1 MQNPESRLM
10 ELPKVGSV
18 KISDDVVAVI
28 AGVAASE
35 VEGIIGMSGGLV
47 GDLGEILG
55 KKSLSKGVKVQ
66 VGEKEAII
74 DLHIVVEYG
83 ARIPDV
89 AYRAQQSVKSA
100 VEVMTGLDVVE
111 VNIHI
116 QGVIF
121 PTDDN
126 TDDGKH

>member
-1 MQNPESRLM
+1 MQSQESRAM

-18 KISDDVVAVI
+18 KIADDVVAVI
-28 AGVAASE
+28 AGVSASE
-35 VEGIIGMSGGLV
+35 VEGIVGMSGGLV

-74 DLHIVVEYG
+74 DLFIVVEYG

-89 AYRAQQSVKSA
+89 SYRAQQNVKNA
-100 VEVMTGLDVVE
+100 VEVMTGLNVIE

-116 QGVIF
+116 QGVVF
-121 PTDDN
+121 PSDEEEDT
-126 TDDGKH
+126 GKH

>member
-1 MQNPESRLM
+1 MQSQESRVM

-18 KISDDVVAVI
+18 KIADEVVAVI
-28 AGVAASE
+28 SGVAASE
-35 VEGIIGMSGGLV
+35 VEGVVGMSGGLV

-74 DLHIVVEYG
+74 DLFIVVEYG

-100 VEVMTGLDVVE
+100 VEVMTGLNVIE

-116 QGVIF
+116 QGVVF
-121 PTDDN
+121 PSDEDD
-126 TDDGKH
+126 DDGKR

>member
-1 MQNPESRLM
+1 MPSQESRSL

-18 KISDDVVAVI
+18 KIADEVVAVI
-28 AGVAASE
+28 AGVAASD
-35 VEGIIGMSGGLV
+35 VEGVVGMSGGLV

-55 KKSLSKGVKVQ
+55 KKSLSNGVKVQ

-74 DLHIVVEYG
+74 DLFIVVEYG

-100 VEVMTGLDVVE
+100 VQVMTGLTVIE

-116 QGVIF
+116 QGVVF
-121 PTDDN
+121 PDDEDD
-126 TDDGKH
+126 DDGKH